1 MRANNIV
8 NNLSSNVKTWLIVGW
23 TATVVGACE
32 QIDDLKPNTGLS
44 NEEVVAG
51 LKEALKVG
59 TDTSVKRLHKTDAYF
74 KNELIKILLPPE
86 AQNLKAEVEELARN
100 PLYAIPAQLVLDKAN
115 QLELQLNRAAENA
128 AVKAKPI
135 FWNAI
140 RNITIADGMAIL
152 NGDSVA
158 ATRYLQQNTQ
168 NQLIEAYRPPVDSA
182 LTESGAKPT
191 WADVVSGYN
200 ALTNKNVETDL
211 TVYTTSKA
219 LDGLFYVVGQ
229 EEARIRR
236 DPIARVT
243 DILRKVFGSKDK

>member
-1 MRANNIV
+1 M
-8 NNLSSNVKTWLIVGW
+8 KTWMIAVFAALSVFS
-23 TATVVGACE
+23 CE
-32 QIDDLKPNTGLS
+32 QVDDLTKNTGLT

-51 LKEALKVG
+51 LKEALNVG
-59 TDTSVKRLHKTDAYF
+59 TDTSVKRLNRVDAYF
-74 KNELIKILLPPE
+74 KNELIKILLPQE
-86 AQNLKAEVEELARN
+86 AKNIVAEVEDLAKN
-100 PLYAIPAQLVLDKAN
+100 PLYAVPAQWVLDEAAK
-115 QLELQLNRAAENA
+115 LELQLNRAAEDA

-140 RNITIADGMAIL
+140 KNITIADGMAIL

-168 NQLIEAYRPPVDSA
+168 NALVDAYRPPVDSV
-182 LTESGAKPT
+182 LEKNGAKST

-200 ALTNKNVETDL
+200 TLTGKNVETDL
-211 TVYTTSKA
+211 TTYTTSKA

-243 DILRKVFGSKDK
+243 EILKKVFGSKNN